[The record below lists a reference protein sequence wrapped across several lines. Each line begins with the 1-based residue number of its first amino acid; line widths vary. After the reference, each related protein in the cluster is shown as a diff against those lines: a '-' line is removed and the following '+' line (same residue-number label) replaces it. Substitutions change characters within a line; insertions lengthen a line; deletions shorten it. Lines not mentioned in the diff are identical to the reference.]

1 MATPNPL
8 ASVKGAGTTL
18 LIFTGSGDAT
28 AKPLNDD
35 GWTRLAQIRELQPGE
50 ISAESYDD
58 TWLDDPDA
66 DWKATAQGEK
76 SAGEA
81 SITLAWKPGEQGQ
94 KDLLSWFH
102 SGEVRYYKIRY
113 PNGTVDLFRGWVSS
127 LGKTIPAK
135 EVITRTIKV
144 TNSGRPVLAEEI
156 SQSPAP
162 APAPHSDN
170 NHEKGGL

>member
-1 MATPNPL
+1 MATPDPL
-8 ASVKGAGTTL
+8 APIKGAGTTL
-18 LIFTGSGDAT
+18 LIYTGSGDAT
-28 AKPLNDD
+28 AKPLDD
-35 GWTRLAQIRELQPGE
+35 TGWISLAKIRELQPGE
-50 ISAESYDD
+50 ISADSYDD

-81 SITLAWKPGEQGQ
+81 SITLAWKPGEKGQ
-94 KDLLSWFH
+94 KDLLAWFH

-113 PNGTVDLFRGWVSS
+113 PNGTVDLFKGWVSS

-156 SQSPAP
+156 NSSPKADSVSEENQP
-162 APAPHSDN
+162 SR
-170 NHEKGGL
+170 

>member
-1 MATPNPL
+1 MPVPNPL

-18 LIFTGSGDAT
+18 MIYTGSGDAS
-28 AKPLNDD
+28 AKPLDD
-35 GWTRLAQIRELQPGE
+35 TGWTRLAQIRELQPGE

-81 SITLAWKPGEQGQ
+81 NITLAWKPGEQGQ
-94 KDLLSWFH
+94 KDILSWFH

-144 TNSGRPVLAEEI
+144 TNSGRPMLAEEI
-156 SQSPAP
+156 PASPMSVNV
-162 APAPHSDN
+162 SDN
-170 NHEKGGL
+170 RNHGGEN

>member
-102 SGEVRYYKIRY
+102 SGEVRY
-113 PNGTVDLFRGWVSS
+113 
-127 LGKTIPAK
+127 
-135 EVITRTIKV
+135 
-144 TNSGRPVLAEEI
+144 
-156 SQSPAP
+156 
-162 APAPHSDN
+162 
-170 NHEKGGL
+170 